1 MGRSATRA
9 TFEGKW
15 DRNRGSV
22 TYKIG
27 KQGVAAF
34 LLFDADDLP
43 GLYLMIGSAM
53 RGTNDNTTG

>member
-1 MGRSATRA
+1 MGETTTRA
-9 TFEGKW
+9 TFDGKW

-27 KQGVAAF
+27 KKGVTAF

-43 GLYLMIGSAM
+43 GLYQMIGTAM
-53 RGTNDNTTG
+53 RGADDRADL